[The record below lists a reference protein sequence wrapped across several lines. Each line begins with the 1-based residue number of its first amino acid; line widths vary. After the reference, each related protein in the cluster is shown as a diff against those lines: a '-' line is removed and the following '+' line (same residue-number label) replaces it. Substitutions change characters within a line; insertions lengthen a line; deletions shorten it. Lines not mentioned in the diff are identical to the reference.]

1 MVLPLFVPV
10 PATPVAPALDLTAG
24 NTSDTSIAAEGSR
37 HHTVRSGETAYDIA
51 RRYRVSESA
60 LLRRNHLGSSDFI
73 HPGQRLTVPAR
84 SSSNSSSSSSA
95 SSNSDTKTRPA
106 RSGSTRSY
114 TVRSGDT
121 LSGIAARHDM
131 SVDRLRSLNDLERG
145 YIHSG
150 EKLRVSGS
158 AAKPAKRTTNR
169 PSSTSTHTVRAG
181 ETLTGIAARRDM
193 SVTRLAKLNSLS
205 TGDFIHPGSKIKV
218 TGSSSTSSTRAK
230 KSSPKKTSKNT
241 FAGRTYSDEIV
252 RAADRNRDTLAE
264 RSVPSRTAT
273 KTTVTRIARQHGV
286 DPSLAL
292 AISYQESGWDHGQVS
307 VANAVGTMQI
317 IPSSGEWASGMAGRD
332 LDLLDPEDN
341 VTAGVLLLKALTQQA
356 STTSDAIAGYYQGL
370 ASVEDNGMYSDTK
383 QYVSNVKTLRGRM

>member
-24 NTSDTSIAAEGSR
+24 NTTDTSIAAEGAR

-51 RRYRVSESA
+51 RRYRVSEHA
-60 LLRRNHLGSSDFI
+60 LLTRNHLASTDFI
-73 HPGQRLTVPAR
+73 HPGQRLTIPAR
-84 SSSNSSSSSSA
+84 SSWSSSSSS
-95 SSNSDTKTRPA
+95 SSTSSWQKQRPA

-131 SVDRLRSLNDLERG
+131 SVERLRSLNDLERG
-145 YIHSG
+145 FIHAG
-150 EKLRVSGS
+150 EKLRVSGT
-158 AAKPAKRTTNR
+158 AAKPAKRSTSR
-169 PSSTSTHTVRAG
+169 PASTSTHTVRSD
-181 ETLTGIAARRDM
+181 ETLTGIAARHDM
-193 SVTRLAKLNSLS
+193 SVTRLAKLNKLS
-205 TGDFIHPGSKIKV
+205 TSEHIHPGTKLKV
-218 TGSSSTSSTRAK
+218 TAARSSTS
-230 KSSPKKTSKNT
+230 KTSKKNNT

-252 RAADRNRDTLAE
+252 AAADRNRATLAG
-264 RSVPSRTAT
+264 RSTPSRSETKAT
-273 KTTVTRIARQHGV
+273 ITRIARQHGV

-292 AISYQESGWDHGQVS
+292 AVSYQESGWDHRQVS
-307 VANAVGTMQI
+307 VANAAGAMQV
-317 IPSSGEWASGMAGRD
+317 IPSTGEWTSQMAGRD

-341 VTAGVLLLKALTQQA
+341 ITAGVLLLKTLTQQA

-383 QYVSNVKTLRGRM
+383 SYVSNVKALRSRM